1 MIFIIV
7 AGNIFK
13 FLFFFVHW
21 NLEISTSILSYS
33 MTYINLFSNRFFLP
47 VFVIC
52 LLICSG
58 LRAQSD
64 IPDYKN
70 NPVWIKMMDDPYV
83 NYYEAIKA
91 FEMYWQ
97 GREKPADEEEEM
109 AEGKDNFKE
118 MEREIKKEKKKDS
131 KIVLTDEELKKKN
144 DEQEMRYQLKRFK
157 QWKREVKPFVQEDGH
172 ILSDEERMEIWKKQ
186 QQEIQNQQK

>member
-7 AGNIFK
+7 GGNIFK
-13 FLFFFVHW
+13 FLFFFVYW
-21 NLEISTSILSYS
+21 NLETSTCILSYS

-64 IPDYKN
+64 SPDYKN
-70 NPVWIKMMDDPYV
+70 NPVWIKMIDDPHV

-91 FEMYWQ
+91 FEMYWKD
-97 GREKPADEEEEM
+97 RVMPDNEEEEM
-109 AEGKDNFKE
+109 AEGNNNFKE
-118 MEREIKKEKKKDS
+118 VEREIKKEKKVDRKR
-131 KIVLTDEELKKKN
+131 ILTDEELKKKN
-144 DEQEMRYQLKRFK
+144 DDQQMKYQLKRFA

-172 ILSDEERMEIWKKQ
+172 ILSDDERMEIWKKQ
-186 QQEIQNQQK
+186 QQEIQNQHK